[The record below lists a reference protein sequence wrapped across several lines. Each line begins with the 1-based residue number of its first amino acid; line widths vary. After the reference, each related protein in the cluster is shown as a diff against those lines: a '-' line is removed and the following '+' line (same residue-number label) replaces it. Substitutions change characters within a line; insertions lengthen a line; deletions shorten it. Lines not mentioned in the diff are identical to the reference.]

1 MIMND
6 KETEVSKGLNGKRIV
21 LLGGTSGVGLAT
33 AIAAANEGAN
43 IVVVSSSQNRVDNAL
58 AALSPGSEGYTCN
71 LTDEEQV
78 KELFK
83 RIGEFDHLAF
93 TAGEALQLMELS
105 TVDIAKAREFFNLR
119 YWGALMTAKYAS
131 LYIRKGGS
139 ITLTTGTAGLR
150 PWKGWTVAASIT
162 GAVDALT
169 RALAVELAPIRVNA
183 VCPGVVKTEL
193 WSSMSEADQETLFTD
208 IGSKLL
214 TGKVGESDEVAE
226 AYLYLMRG
234 NYTTGQ
240 VIVVDGGSVLV

>member
-1 MIMND
+1 MKD
-6 KETEVSKGLNGKRIV
+6 KGISNNGLKGKRVV

-33 AIAAANEGAN
+33 GIEAANEGAKV
-43 IVVVSSSQNRVDNAL
+43 VVVSSSQNRVDNAL
-58 AALSPGSEGYTCN
+58 AALPQGSEGYTCN

-78 KELFK
+78 SELFK
-83 RIGEFDHLAF
+83 KIGGFDHLVF
-93 TAGEALQLMELS
+93 TAGETLQLSELS
-105 TVDIAKAREFFNLR
+105 TAKIDKGREFFNLR
-119 YWGALMTAKYAS
+119 YWGALMAAKYAS
-131 LYIRKGGS
+131 QYIHKDGS
-139 ITLTTGTAGLR
+139 ITLTTGTVGLR

-169 RALAVELAPIRVNA
+169 RALAVELAPVRVNA

-193 WSSMSEADQETLFTD
+193 WGNMPETDREALFND

-214 TGKVGESDEVAE
+214 TGRVGEAEEVAE

-234 NYTTGQ
+234 KYTTGQ

>member
-1 MIMND
+1 MKD
-6 KETEVSKGLNGKRIV
+6 KVTEANKGLNGKRVV

-33 AIAAANEGAN
+33 AITAAGEGAS
-43 IVVVSSSQNRVDNAL
+43 IVVVSSRQQRVDIAL
-58 AALSPGSEGYTCN
+58 AALPKGSEGYTADLAN
-71 LTDEEQV
+71 EQQV
-78 KELFK
+78 EALFK
-83 RIGEFDHLAF
+83 QIGEFDHLVF
-93 TAGEALQLMELS
+93 TAGETLQLSELS
-105 TVDIAKAREFFNLR
+105 TAKIDKGREFFNLR
-119 YWGALMTAKYAS
+119 YWGALMAAKYGS
-131 LYIRKGGS
+131 QYIHKNGS
-139 ITLTTGTAGLR
+139 ITLTTGTVGLR

-169 RALAVELAPIRVNA
+169 RALAVELAPVRVNA

-193 WSSMSEADQETLFTD
+193 WGNMSEIERETLFND

-214 TGKVGESDEVAE
+214 SGKVGEAEEVAE